1 MRQYPDAFAGHDV
14 EDAIQNDLM
23 LFYLPM
29 ALAGLRMMA
38 SFPGKGLSKE
48 TLVYYEVLDWAYSR
62 ANYLDVRL
70 MGILEP
76 WDFGKVGPFDPAMQ
90 EGDFRV
96 VSIDASTKDQMVI
109 DKLALDIAGN
119 DAEVVLG
126 LNKKSIRAW
135 ARKARKLKD
144 SLVMVPAYFV
154 DRPATDSRDGEQVR
168 IAVNGQA
175 ARAAARRIKE
185 NARISSQLENRRRK
199 GESGKAWQI
208 LQQRIDMRQ
217 TTEND
222 NISGID
228 KSSEARGVR
237 AGMAKTIGK
246 LKQAMEEARHDDD
259 SELGAELRKMDELNE
274 RLTKSGDAM
283 AGGISRCS
291 RACVRLVG

>member
-175 ARAAARRIKE
+175 ARAAARQIKRTLAFHHNWRIAVAKV
-185 NARISSQLENRRRK
+185 NPARLGRFCSS
-199 GESGKAWQI
+199 GS
-208 LQQRIDMRQ
+208 
-217 TTEND
+217 T
-222 NISGID
+222 S
-228 KSSEARGVR
+228 
-237 AGMAKTIGK
+237 AKPP
-246 LKQAMEEARHDDD
+246 
-259 SELGAELRKMDELNE
+259 KMIP
-274 RLTKSGDAM
+274 SQG
-283 AGGISRCS
+283 
-291 RACVRLVG
+291 